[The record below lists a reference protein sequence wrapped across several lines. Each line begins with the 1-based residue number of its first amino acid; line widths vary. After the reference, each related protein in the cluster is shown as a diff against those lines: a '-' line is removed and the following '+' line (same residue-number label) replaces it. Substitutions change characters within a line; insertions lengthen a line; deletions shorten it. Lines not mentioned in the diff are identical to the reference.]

1 MDLHRTLESFD
12 VNLTGRERVALLR
25 RHALHLKYSQAVEFY
40 ADTDK
45 PLRVIADECG
55 VTVGG
60 IIYGGIGVNWCC
72 KGIRF

>member
-1 MDLHRTLESFD
+1 MDLNKTLESFD

-45 PLRVIADECG
+45 PLRAYLSRCS
-55 VTVGG
+55 TVSF
-60 IIYGGIGVNWCC
+60 I
-72 KGIRF
+72 